1 MNTYQPPRINYL
13 SQLAILIGGV
23 GVMLVISS
31 LVMILL
37 AANIMHVP
45 LMQVPTALNKIE
57 NANAARWLN
66 TGAAFFGLFVPAL
79 IWARVM
85 SRKPFAKLGFNN
97 IISGKQMFL
106 VIIMSLA
113 AMVLSNALGE
123 LNQIIPMPAK
133 FLAKARALEKMY
145 SDAVAVMAN
154 MKTTQDYLLSLF
166 VIALCPAI
174 FEEVL
179 FRGGFQQIL
188 TDWIKKPWVAI
199 LITSIVFSAFH
210 GSYFGF
216 LARAALGAV
225 LGYIFYYGKNIW
237 LNITL
242 HFLNN
247 AIIVTM
253 LYSFSRSG
261 KSIEEIEKASNAT
274 LPGFY
279 IWIPLSAMML
289 ISMFI
294 RFKKESERILPV
306 ALIEEEKDEKDLL

>member
-1 MNTYQPPRINYL
+1 MNTYQQPRINYI
-13 SQLAILIGGV
+13 SQLAILIGSV

-31 LVMILL
+31 FAMILIASNTL
-37 AANIMHVP
+37 HVP
-45 LMQVPTALNKIE
+45 LMQVPDALNKVE

-66 TGAAFFGLFVPAL
+66 TGAAFFGLFVPAF
-79 IWARVM
+79 IWARIM
-85 SRKPFAKLGFNN
+85 SRKPFAQMGFNN
-97 IISGKQMFL
+97 IVSGKQVFL
-106 VIIMSLA
+106 VILILLA
-113 AMVLSNALGE
+113 AMVLSNALSE
-123 LNQIIPMPAK
+123 LNQVIPMPAK
-133 FLAKARALEKMY
+133 FLAKAKQLEKMY
-145 SDAVAVMAN
+145 DDAVSVMAS

-179 FRGGFQQIL
+179 FRGSFQQIL
-188 TDWIKKPWVAI
+188 TNWTKKPWMAI

-216 LARAALGAV
+216 LSRAALGAV
-225 LGYIFYYGKNIW
+225 LGFIFYYSRNVW
-237 LNITL
+237 LNILL

-247 AIIVTM
+247 AFIVTM

-261 KSIEEIEKASNAT
+261 KSIAEIEKASNAS

-279 IWIPLSAMML
+279 IWIPLSVMVL
-289 ISMFI
+289 VSMFI

-306 ALIEEEKDEKDLL
+306 AIAEEKDERDLL